1 MIDVTKENFTY
12 QNLYNRDV
20 MRVEIFSAQNKFLN
34 WILQKMC
41 NFMQMKVTDN

>member
-1 MIDVTKENFTY
+1 VTKENFTY

-34 WILQKMC
+34 WIFTENVQFYA
-41 NFMQMKVTDN
+41 NESDW